1 MTKLRAFSERAAAVL
16 VFTFVLM
23 ASTGAVAAGWSKA
36 DLTAIT
42 GAPAAAGVPMG
53 YTTNLNGQGPV
64 ARVVYETTSG
74 HVEEL
79 SATVASGWSK
89 ADLTAI
95 TGAPAAAGVPMGYTT
110 NLNGQGPVA
119 RVVYETTSGHV
130 EELSVA

>member
-1 MTKLRAFSERAAAVL
+1 MRTAASALIVIGSRIGGARKRITPMTKLRAFSERAAAVL

-79 SATVASGWSK
+79 SVA
-89 ADLTAI
+89 
-95 TGAPAAAGVPMGYTT
+95 
-110 NLNGQGPVA
+110 
-119 RVVYETTSGHV
+119 
-130 EELSVA
+130 